1 MIFIE
6 DIRVTSHARPRFVLV
21 AEMHRRHPVPIVMR
35 RSAKSSSM
43 ILGIIFSLIDPPSP
57 EIGSL
62 RLGMSPLRPVIDP
75 LRSSGMDTL
84 MSVFG
89 TFRPGMGPSQSR
101 IGLLRPDIG
110 PLRHNMGLS

>member
-1 MIFIE
+1 
-6 DIRVTSHARPRFVLV
+6 
-21 AEMHRRHPVPIVMR
+21 
-35 RSAKSSSM
+35 M
-43 ILGIIFSLIDPPSP
+43 ILGIIFSLMDPRSP

-75 LRSSGMDTL
+75 LRSYGIGTL

>member
-43 ILGIIFSLIDPPSP
+43 ILGIIFSLMDPRSP

-75 LRSSGMDTL
+75 LRSYGIGTL

-89 TFRPGMGPSQSR
+89 TFRPGM
-101 IGLLRPDIG
+101 GLLRPDIG